1 MKPLAALGQRWLPPL
16 LGGVLALLVARL
28 LLRLMAAR
36 PDNLGVASLYRLT
49 QPLVQPLQFLD
60 TGQPRFGASLELSTL
75 TLVLALLVLGY
86 LAWQL
91 AAAHAAGTPAPE
103 AAVGKE

>member
-1 MKPLAALGQRWLPPL
+1 MKRLAVLVQQWLPPL

-36 PDNLGVASLYRLT
+36 PDNLGVASIYRLT

-60 TGQPRFGASLELSTL
+60 AGQPRFGASLELSTL
-75 TLVLALLVLGY
+75 TLVLVLLVLGY
-86 LAWQL
+86 LVWQL
-91 AAAHAAGTPAPE
+91 AAAHTAGNSAPHTD
-103 AAVGKE
+103 VGKE